1 MWTALFA
8 ITLAAAICFGVIA
21 RLLGSENAVVS
32 RYR

>member
-8 ITLAAAICFGVIA
+8 ITLAAAICFVVIA
-21 RLLGSENAVVS
+21 RLLGSENPVVS